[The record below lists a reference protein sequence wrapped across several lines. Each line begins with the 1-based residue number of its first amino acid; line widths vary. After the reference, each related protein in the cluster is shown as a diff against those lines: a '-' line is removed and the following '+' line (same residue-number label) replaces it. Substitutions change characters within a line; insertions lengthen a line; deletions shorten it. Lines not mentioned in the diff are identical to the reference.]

1 MAAATPKIYSNFKC
15 WRNFDLAAATSLALR
30 CLAYS
35 NPTLTDAS
43 AIAFEIF
50 KPPRQISEGC

>member
-1 MAAATPKIYSNFKC
+1 MLAQPRSNGGKLFSVAHPIQTPM
-15 WRNFDLAAATSLALR
+15 
-30 CLAYS
+30 
-35 NPTLTDAS
+35 LTDAS